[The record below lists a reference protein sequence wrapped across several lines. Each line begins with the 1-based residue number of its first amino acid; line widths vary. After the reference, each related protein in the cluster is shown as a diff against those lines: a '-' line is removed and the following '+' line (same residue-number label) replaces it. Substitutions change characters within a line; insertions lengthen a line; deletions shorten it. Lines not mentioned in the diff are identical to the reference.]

1 MKQNITLA
9 IDKQLLKRARSF
21 AAQRGTSISAML
33 ADELQKSV
41 ERETAYQQAKARALA
56 QLSAPFRLGGGK
68 MPERGTLHDRQNL
81 R

>member
-1 MKQNITLA
+1 VKQNITLA
-9 IDKQLLKRARSF
+9 IDKQLLKRARAF

-41 ERETAYQQAKARALA
+41 ARETAYQQAKGRALA
-56 QLSAPFRLGGGK
+56 QLSAPFRLGGAK
-68 MPERGTLHDRQNL
+68 MPAREALHDRQNL

>member
-9 IDKQLLKRARSF
+9 IDKQLLKSARAV
-21 AAQRGTSISAML
+21 AAQRRTSVSGML
-33 ADELQKSV
+33 ADELRKIVAS
-41 ERETAYQQAKARALA
+41 EMAYQQARAKALA

-68 MPERGTLHDRQNL
+68 MASREALHDRKNL